1 MRFGKI
7 KIFKKESYD
16 SQTPRKSLDVNV
28 DTIDIAMLT
37 ELKKTSNYLFGYL
50 GNVIRPFDLILTR
63 LNEYVKNFKDNDT
76 KLMSFCI
83 YNNKLLEPFGQ
94 RFRT

>member
-7 KIFKKESYD
+7 KILKKEFCD
-16 SQTPRKSLDVNV
+16 SKTPIKILDVNV
-28 DTIDIAMLT
+28 DTIDIAKLI

-50 GNVIRPFDLILTR
+50 GNVIRPFDFILPR
-63 LNEYVKNFKDNDT
+63 LNEYVKDNDT

>member
-7 KIFKKESYD
+7 KILKKEFCD
-16 SQTPRKSLDVNV
+16 SKTPIKILDVNV
-28 DTIDIAMLT
+28 DTIDIAKLI

-50 GNVIRPFDLILTR
+50 GNVIRPFVLILPK
-63 LNEYVKNFKDNDT
+63 LNGYVKHFKDSDT

-83 YNNKLLEPFGQ
+83 DNNKLLEPFGQ